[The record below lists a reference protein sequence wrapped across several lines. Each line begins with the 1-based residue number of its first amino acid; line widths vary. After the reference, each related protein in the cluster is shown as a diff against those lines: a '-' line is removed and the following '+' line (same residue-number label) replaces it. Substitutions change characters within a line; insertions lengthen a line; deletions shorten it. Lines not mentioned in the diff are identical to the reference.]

1 MNTETAAL
9 VSIDEYLRT
18 SYDPD
23 CDYVD
28 GRVEERDLGEY
39 DHSVFQAEVA
49 AYLIARKKQWGIRAL
64 TEQRIRIGPRRV
76 RIPDVCVLPGA
87 RPSEKVLT
95 QPPFICIEI
104 LSEEDSVS
112 RVQ

>member
-1 MNTETAAL
+1 METAAL
-9 VSIDEYLRT
+9 ISIDEYLRT

-49 AYLIARKKQWGIRAL
+49 AYLIA
-64 TEQRIRIGPRRV
+64 
-76 RIPDVCVLPGA
+76 
-87 RPSEKVLT
+87 
-95 QPPFICIEI
+95 
-104 LSEEDSVS
+104 
-112 RVQ
+112 